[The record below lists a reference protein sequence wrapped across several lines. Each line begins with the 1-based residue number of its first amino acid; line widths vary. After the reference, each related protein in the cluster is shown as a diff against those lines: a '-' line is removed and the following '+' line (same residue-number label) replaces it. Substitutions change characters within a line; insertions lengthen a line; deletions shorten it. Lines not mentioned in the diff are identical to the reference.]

1 MGVKSGG
8 RGQPR
13 LSMLAPVF
21 RLMFTR
27 ALWSKFYLY
36 GAPYGGRRQMH
47 FSIDSPHL
55 RSEPELKTILLW
67 STWVC
72 LFCSTLPI
80 WFTPAVSF
88 PRYLSS
94 HWIGTSWQARFFQ
107 TTASSLW
114 ALTWLSHGSPFSLNL
129 QNNPVDDES
138 VAQSGQLEGAHETVD
153 TWLMISLISPRPNEL
168 LPLLALWALA
178 GVRTKAGAGSQVL
191 VCLCCPDLGNSSA
204 AHRSFNSCAKMR
216 NRSPTDLI
224 WVFSLASFPICAGI

>member
-1 MGVKSGG
+1 MQSPALSPLHITHLGVKSGG

-114 ALTWLSHGSPFSLNL
+114 ALTWLSHGSPFSLKL
-129 QNNPVDDES
+129 QNNPVGDGMR
-138 VAQSGQLEGAHETVD
+138 VFLNAHTGQLASVHETHEAD
-153 TWLMISLISPRPNEL
+153 TWLMISPQISS
-168 LPLLALWALA
+168 
-178 GVRTKAGAGSQVL
+178 T
-191 VCLCCPDLGNSSA
+191 
-204 AHRSFNSCAKMR
+204 
-216 NRSPTDLI
+216 
-224 WVFSLASFPICAGI
+224 